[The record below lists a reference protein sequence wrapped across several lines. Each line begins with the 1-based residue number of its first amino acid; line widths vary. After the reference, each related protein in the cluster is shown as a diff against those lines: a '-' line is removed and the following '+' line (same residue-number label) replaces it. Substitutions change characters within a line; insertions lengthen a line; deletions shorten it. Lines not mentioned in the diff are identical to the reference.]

1 MIVEEALRRQ
11 RVFRELDSWLRKIAK
26 VVKEMD
32 PEAEVY
38 LFGSVAEG
46 RYTFSSDIGAPRRS

>member
-1 MIVEEALRRQ
+1 MLKRQ

-38 LFGSVAEG
+38 LFGSVAGG
-46 RYTFSSDIGAPRRS
+46 RYIFSSDIGALRRS

>member
-1 MIVEEALRRQ
+1 M
-11 RVFRELDSWLRKIAK
+11 FRELDSWLRKIAK